1 MYNLSDLTTIKRI
14 LKKYGFSFSKSLGQN
29 FLINEDVCPRMAE
42 ECVGDKSW
50 GVIEIGP
57 GIGVLTVELAKR
69 AEKVIS
75 IELDKNLLPILDD
88 TLRDFDNVKILN
100 QDVLKCDLNKVARDE
115 FGDRPFAICANL
127 PYYITSEVIMKILEK
142 NVPCENITVM
152 VQKEAAQRL
161 CAEPGTREVG
171 AISIAVR
178 YYTEPE
184 VLFDVSRESFV
195 PIPNVDS
202 SVIKL
207 ILTNKNENFENKE
220 ILFKIVRAA
229 FSQRRKVIVNSLAN
243 GLNLNKE
250 RVMDVLEKCCVKS
263 DSRAEQLTLDDFV
276 RLASAFE
283 KIK

>member
-57 GIGVLTVELAKR
+57 GIGVLTVELAKL

>member
-57 GIGVLTVELAKR
+57 GIGVLTVEIAKR

-178 YYTEPE
+178 YYAEPE

>member
-69 AEKVIS
+69 AERVIS

-207 ILTNKNENFENKE
+207 VLTNKNENFENKE

>member
-161 CAEPGTREVG
+161 CAEPSTREVG

>member
-29 FLINEDVCPRMAE
+29 FLINKDVCPRMAE

-178 YYTEPE
+178 YYAEPE

>member
-178 YYTEPE
+178 YYAEPE

>member
-69 AEKVIS
+69 AERVIS